1 MSQKTSKKASTLR
14 FNKTINKFLEELQK
28 ILPGEKDIP
37 IFQSQIDVTLM
48 FDESKVLKSF
58 IQFVSPYKQQIIDK
72 DEKFFLGDNVEIEKD
87 YMSQAIHLTD
97 LWKNK
102 LSNENKLI
110 VWKYFQVLV
119 ILADKHIKQFMCG

>member
-1 MSQKTSKKASTLR
+1 MSQKTSKKASILR

-58 IQFVSPYKQQIIDK
+58 IRFVLPYKKQILEK
-72 DEKFFLGDNVEIEKD
+72 DEKFFLGNNIEIEKD
-87 YMSQAIHLTD
+87 YMSHSIHLTD

-102 LSNENKLI
+102 LSDNNKI
-110 VWKYFQVLV
+110 VVWKYFQVLT
-119 ILADKHIKQFMCG
+119 ILADKYKN

>member
-1 MSQKTSKKASTLR
+1 MSQQKSKKASILR
-14 FNKTINKFLEELQK
+14 FNKTINKFLDELHK
-28 ILPGEKDIP
+28 ILPNEKDIK
-37 IFQSQIDVTLM
+37 IFQSQIDVALM

-58 IQFVSPYKQQIIDK
+58 IQFVSPYKKQIIDK
-72 DEKFFLGDNVEIEKD
+72 DEKFFLGDNIGIEKD
-87 YMSQAIHLTD
+87 YMSKAIHITD

-102 LSNENKLI
+102 LSNENKVI

>member
-1 MSQKTSKKASTLR
+1 MSQKTSKKASILR

-28 ILPGEKDIP
+28 ILPNEKDIT

-58 IQFVSPYKQQIIDK
+58 IQFVLPYRKQILEK
-72 DEKFFLGDNVEIEKD
+72 DENFFLGNNVGIEKD
-87 YMSQAIHLTD
+87 YMSKAIHLTN

-102 LSNENKLI
+102 LSDNNKII
-110 VWKYFQVLV
+110 VWKYFQVLI
-119 ILADKHIKQFMCG
+119 ILADKYKN